1 MEAAQNEVSNP
12 ILQKDRSVSAQRV
25 ELVLQKIRIQSS
37 VRDFSDQISAE
48 AEHSDREAE
57 ENERQF
63 EDFGGGSEGEAVS
76 EFGHETEGELLNV
89 ALEDYDQKIA
99 PKVKLAQHF
108 GQSEVEEQSEE
119 YSEDNE
125 GNNYDWG
132 IGKEEISVIRHHS
145 LNSFWAFYEVLILV
159 K

>member
-1 MEAAQNEVSNP
+1 
-12 ILQKDRSVSAQRV
+12 LQKDRSVSAQRV

-63 EDFGGGSEGEAVS
+63 EDFGGGSKGEAVS

-125 GNNYDWG
+125 GNNYDRG
-132 IGKEEISVIRHHS
+132 IGKEEISVICHHS
-145 LNSFWAFYEVLILV
+145 LNSFRAFYEVLILV

>member
-89 ALEDYDQKIA
+89 ALEDYDQKIT

-108 GQSEVEEQSEE
+108 GQSEVEEHSEE

-125 GNNYDWG
+125 SNKYDWS
-132 IGKEEISVIRHHS
+132 IRKEEIGVIRHHS
-145 LNSFWAFYEVLILV
+145 LNSFRTFYEVLALI